1 MADKVFTEDFTS
13 ASVIDLDYTTLVKDP
28 NENEP
33 YSATMQQ
40 LARLVNNL
48 LVGNS
53 SLGVEEGTISLT
65 LNGTTFN
72 ITIGNATSLENG
84 LMSAEDKAKLD
95 AIEEVE
101 NYELPIA
108 SASTLGG
115 IKVGANLSIGS
126 DGTLNAT
133 AGSYTLPT
141 ATNAILGGVKVGSG
155 LSVDL
160 NGVLTTND
168 IVSVSR
174 FSESSE
180 IALSPTYDEYGLI
193 ILDPICNQIDVSGMT
208 RNRWYKLL
216 LENNNDNVITINGI
230 QAEDIIDNRIDV
242 GGQLVSSY
250 IEMMFVSDLGK
261 LIIKN

>member
-53 SLGVEEGTISLT
+53 SLGVEEGTISLN

-84 LMSAEDKAKLD
+84 LMSATDKAKLD
-95 AIEEVE
+95 AIDEVE

-155 LSVDL
+155 LSIDL
-160 NGVLTTND
+160 NGVLKTDDNVACD
-168 IVSVSR
+168 R
-174 FSESSE
+174 FSASSE
-180 IALSPTYDEYGLI
+180 IALSSTYDEYGLI
-193 ILDPICNQIDVSGMT
+193 ILDPICNSIDVT
-208 RNRWYKLL
+208 DITPNRWYRFIVQNN
-216 LENNNDNVITINGI
+216 ENSITINGI
-230 QAEDIIDNRIDV
+230 QAEDIIDVNNIEA
-242 GGQLVSSY
+242 GGQYVSSY
-250 IEMMFVSDLGK
+250 IEMMFVSDLAK
-261 LIIKN
+261 LILKN

>member
-28 NENEP
+28 NVNEP

-53 SLGVEEGTISLT
+53 SLGVAEGTISLN

-84 LMSAEDKAKLD
+84 LMSATDKAKLD
-95 AIEEVE
+95 AIDEVE

-141 ATNAILGGVKVGSG
+141 ATNAILGGVKVGRG
-155 LSVDL
+155 LNVDL
-160 NGVLTTND
+160 NGVLTTDD
-168 IVSVSR
+168 IVTNTR
-174 FSESSE
+174 FYESSE
-180 IALSPTYDEYGLI
+180 IALSPIYDEYGLI
-193 ILDPICNQIDVSGMT
+193 ILDPICNSIDVT
-208 RNRWYKLL
+208 DITHNRWYRFIVQNN
-216 LENNNDNVITINGI
+216 ENTITINGI
-230 QAEDIIDNRIDV
+230 QAEDIIDVNGIEV
-242 GGQLVSSY
+242 GGQYVSSY
-250 IEMMFVSDLGK
+250 IEMMFISDLGK
-261 LIIKN
+261 LVIKN